1 MKMRPI
7 NKIIVLN
14 TKTKETLNV
23 KASDIISQSAEE
35 GLSIVG
41 YHFIVERGGVK
52 VIGRSLNTIG
62 FYMEEEDAYS
72 IGIAYI
78 GGLDREGNPKDTRTA
93 EQINTINEIIEDL
106 KVKVPE
112 ARDVYMLN
120 NEFKLIKYE

>member
-1 MKMRPI
+1 MRPI